1 MGREA
6 VSNHRGAR
14 RRLPRRAAS
23 AILLGCVALL
33 AALTAGC
40 GERRP
45 AQPAAGPDL
54 PNLVLVSV
62 DTLNRNA
69 LRAFDSQA
77 QELPNLERFADGALR
92 FTQAF
97 SPASWTLPAHASLL
111 TGLYPNR
118 HGAVHRHVM
127 MSPEVV
133 TLAERL
139 REAGYY
145 STAFTHRGYVSRRYG
160 LAQGFD
166 RYDRW
171 IDPGS
176 RVDVEF
182 PDVSDSADGL
192 IGRATDFL
200 QSLPDPR
207 PPFFLF
213 VHTYNVHDYF
223 RRAGSEGRVEHFR
236 ECIQGREDCSEEEWI
251 ELEEV
256 YEAEVRRFD
265 RAFGRF
271 LDALEAATRRPTF
284 VTLVSDHGEGFDVE
298 RRRIHHGGRL
308 HDDLIHVPFL
318 LAGPGL
324 GPGTVERPVSL
335 VDVGPTLLRL
345 AGLASPEDLDG
356 RPALPGA
363 RRPDDDPRVLI
374 AMEHSFHWRAGQR
387 ERLVVP
393 RPRPLAFAVVSG
405 AHRFIRSIDSE
416 ELYFVE
422 ADPTQEVNLLPGR
435 EDLVR
440 RLRSA
445 AHPLLER
452 ALELES
458 VEQDAELERQL
469 RALGYL

>member
-1 MGREA
+1 MGRDA
-6 VSNHRGAR
+6 PSSRSGSGR
-14 RRLPRRAAS
+14 RFQGLAAS
-23 AILLGCVALL
+23 AASLGCAVLL
-33 AALTAGC
+33 AACASGC
-40 GERRP
+40 RP
-45 AQPAAGPDL
+45 HRPGQPPADPDL

-69 LRAFDSQA
+69 LRAFDPQA
-77 QELPNLERFADGALR
+77 QELPNLDRFAEGAVR
-92 FTQAF
+92 FPQAF
-97 SPASWTLPAHASLL
+97 SSASWTLPAHASLL

-118 HGAVHRHVM
+118 HGAIHRHVM

-145 STAFTHRGYVSRRYG
+145 STAFTHGGYVSRRYG

-176 RVDVEF
+176 RVEVEF
-182 PDVSDSADGL
+182 PDVSDSGDGL
-192 IGRATDFL
+192 IGRAIGFL

-223 RRAGSEGRVEHFR
+223 RRAGSEDRVEHFR
-236 ECIQGREDCSEEEWI
+236 ECIQGRESCSEEEWI
-251 ELEEV
+251 ELEEL
-256 YEAEVRRFD
+256 YEAEIRRFD

-271 LDALEAATRRPTF
+271 LEALEAATRRPTF
-284 VTLVSDHGEGFDVE
+284 VALLSDHGEGFDPE
-298 RRRIHHGGRL
+298 RGRIHHGGRL
-308 HDDLIHVPFL
+308 HDDLIRVPFL

-324 GPGTVERPVSL
+324 DPESFERPVSL

-345 AGLASPEDLDG
+345 TGLDSPENLDG
-356 RPALPGA
+356 RAAFTGA
-363 RRPDDDPRVLI
+363 PSDDGDPRVLV
-374 AMEHSFHWRAGQR
+374 AMEHSLHWRAGQR
-387 ERLVVP
+387 LELAAP
-393 RPRPLAFAVVSG
+393 RPRPLAFAVVAG
-405 AHRFIRSIDSE
+405 AHRFIRSVDSE

-422 ADPTQEVNLLPGR
+422 ADPAQETNLLPGR
-435 EDLVR
+435 ENLAR
-440 RLRSA
+440 RLTSA
-445 AHPLLER
+445 AHPLLKR
-452 ALELES
+452 VLELES
-458 VEQDAELERQL
+458 VEEDAELESQL